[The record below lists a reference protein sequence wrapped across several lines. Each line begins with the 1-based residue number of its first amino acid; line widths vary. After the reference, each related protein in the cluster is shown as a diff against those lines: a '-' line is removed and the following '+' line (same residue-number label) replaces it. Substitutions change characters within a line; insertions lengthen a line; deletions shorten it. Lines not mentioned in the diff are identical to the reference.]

1 MSAAR
6 EAAVATLILA
16 ATALGIAALGIASIA
31 SSADDNQWTPD
42 GRRCVINIHAHR
54 QWLWVDDY
62 TTVKRYCEVN
72 R

>member
-1 MSAAR
+1 MNAAK
-6 EAAVATLILA
+6 EAAVATLILG
-16 ATALGIAALGIASIA
+16 ATTLGIASVA

-62 TTVKRYCEVN
+62 TTVKRYCEVA